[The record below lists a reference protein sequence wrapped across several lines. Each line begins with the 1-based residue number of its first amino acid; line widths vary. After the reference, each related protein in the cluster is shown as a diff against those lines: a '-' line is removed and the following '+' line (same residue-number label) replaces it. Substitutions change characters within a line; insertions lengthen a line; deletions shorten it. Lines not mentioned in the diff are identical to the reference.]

1 MPRNSSLNHGIEG
14 NLSDNLDRY
23 ILEIPLS
30 HDSGPD
36 ADIPEHKHEC
46 QGVHWPAILPS
57 DIVLAG
63 RVLIKSLAQRSLA
76 DITNFA
82 EMLVYSMTIIV
93 C

>member
-1 MPRNSSLNHGIEG
+1 MPRNYSLNHGIEG

-23 ILEIPLS
+23 ISEIPLS